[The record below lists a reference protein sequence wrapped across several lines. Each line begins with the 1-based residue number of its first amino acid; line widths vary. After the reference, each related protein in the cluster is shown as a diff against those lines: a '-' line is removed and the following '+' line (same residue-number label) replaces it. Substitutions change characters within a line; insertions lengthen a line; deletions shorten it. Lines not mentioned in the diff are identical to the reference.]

1 MISSLNYD
9 DAELM
14 IAESIQRV
22 KNTEP
27 PVDVED
33 EIDWLMEIPVIDK
46 YFTKEELRLVFQFE
60 LQDERMFTNIIT
72 KEIQ

>member
-1 MISSLNYD
+1 
-9 DAELM
+9 M

-22 KNTEP
+22 KNTET

>member
-9 DAELM
+9 DAEIM

-22 KNTEP
+22 KNTET

>member
-33 EIDWLMEIPVIDK
+33 EIDWLMMIPVVDK

>member
-27 PVDVED
+27 AVDVED
-33 EIDWLMEIPVIDK
+33 EIDWLMEIPVVDK
-46 YFTKEELRLVFQFE
+46 YFTREEFRLVFQFE
-60 LQDERMFTNIIT
+60 LQDE
-72 KEIQ
+72 

>member
-27 PVDVED
+27 AVDVED
-33 EIDWLMEIPVIDK
+33 EIDWLMEIPVVDK
-46 YFTKEELRLVFQFE
+46 YFTREELRLVFQFE
-60 LQDERMFTNIIT
+60 LQDERMFTNVIT

>member
-27 PVDVED
+27 AVDVED
-33 EIDWLMEIPVIDK
+33 EIDWLIEIPVVNK

-60 LQDERMFTNIIT
+60 LQDERMFTNVIT